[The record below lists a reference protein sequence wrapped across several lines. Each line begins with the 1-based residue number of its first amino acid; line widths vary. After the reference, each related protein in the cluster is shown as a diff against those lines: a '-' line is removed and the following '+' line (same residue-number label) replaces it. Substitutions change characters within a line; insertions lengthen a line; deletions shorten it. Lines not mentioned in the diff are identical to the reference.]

1 MTKTVRDVM
10 TMNPRCASLSMSV
23 SEAAKTL
30 ASQDIGSLP
39 VLDGTT
45 LVGIVTDRDI
55 VTRVVAEGRD
65 PKTTT
70 VGEVAS
76 PEPIFTDPLEDLD
89 EARRTM
95 AEHQIRRLPVVEE
108 NVVVGIL
115 AQADVARE
123 AKEKQTGEMVEE
135 ISQPD
140 RIPQA
145 AV

>member
-1 MTKTVRDVM
+1 MAKTVRDAM
-10 TMNPRCASLSMSV
+10 TMNPRCASLLMPV
-23 SEAAKTL
+23 AEAAKTL
-30 ASQDIGSLP
+30 AAHGIGSMP

-65 PKTTT
+65 PQTTT

-76 PEPIFTDPLEDLD
+76 TGPIATDPLEDLD
-89 EARRTM
+89 EALRIM
-95 AEHQIRRLPVVEE
+95 AQHQIRRLPVVEE

-123 AKEKQTGEMVEE
+123 AKEKETGEMVEE
-135 ISQPD
+135 ISQPNH
-140 RIPQA
+140 A
-145 AV
+145 